1 MKGIAGVVLLALLL
15 LAACSSAGGGSS
27 LPGIAMA
34 PGSFSS
40 NGQQIYFTS
49 IDTAGNQI
57 TYTGGPAIRGMMRGG
72 YLACVS
78 CHGPGGRGGVHVMM
92 MDGQMDAPDIRWPAL
107 AATAAKD
114 QGLPAGQVTYTL
126 ALFRQAIVEGKD
138 AAGEA
143 LKTDMPRWQMSD
155 RDLVDLAT
163 YLQSLP

>member
-1 MKGIAGVVLLALLL
+1 MKRTLGVLVLASLL
-15 LAACSSAGGGSS
+15 LAACSVVGSGS
-27 LPGIAMA
+27 TLPGIAMA

-40 NGQQIYFTS
+40 NGEQIYFTS
-49 IDTAGNQI
+49 IDTPGNQI
-57 TYTGGPAIRGMMRGG
+57 TYTGGPAIGGMMRGG

-92 MDGQMDAPDIRWPAL
+92 MGGQMDAPDIRWPSL

-114 QGLPAGQVTYTL
+114 EGLPSGQVTYTL
-126 ALFRQAIVEGKD
+126 TLFRQAVIQGKD

-155 RDLVDLAT
+155 QDLADLAT